1 MPITAVD
8 QTRPS
13 FTRSFSALPNDIA
26 ELAIEAITD
35 LLKSPPPA
43 RLRLHKLGGYK
54 NPKIFTID
62 ITSNHSH
69 KISLEIDGNIAILR
83 KAGTHKEIDRA
94 P

>member
-8 QTRPS
+8 RTRPS
-13 FTRSFSALPNDIA
+13 FVRSFSSLPDEIA
-26 ELAIEAITD
+26 ALAIIAIID
-35 LLKSPPPA
+35 LLKDPAPA
-43 RLRLHKLGGYK
+43 RLRLHKLGGFK
-54 NPKIFTID
+54 NPKVFTID

-69 KISLEIDGNIAILR
+69 KISLEIEGNIAILR